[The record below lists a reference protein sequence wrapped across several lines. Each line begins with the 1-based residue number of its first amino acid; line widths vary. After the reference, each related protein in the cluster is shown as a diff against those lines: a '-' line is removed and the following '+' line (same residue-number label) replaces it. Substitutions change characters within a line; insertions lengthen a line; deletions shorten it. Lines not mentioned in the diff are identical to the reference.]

1 MSHCEGGEG
10 GAVFGRETETQNRES
25 GTLVV
30 WEKRMWSLCW
40 LCISCFCLM
49 VVICTYYQL
58 LFFQTHTHTHTMLSS
73 SPCHRL
79 STHASS
85 PRCLCVSRS
94 GQWQITVSVCVN
106 VCVFKHE
113 CTFCA
118 PSHSG
123 LYDDM
128 QIIIFRLKRLVQ

>member
-58 LFFQTHTHTHTMLSS
+58 LFFSNTHTHTHDALFLTLPQAFYPCFKSTLSVCES
-73 SPCHRL
+73 LWSM
-79 STHASS
+79 ANY
-85 PRCLCVSRS
+85 
-94 GQWQITVSVCVN
+94 SVCVCKC
-106 VCVFKHE
+106 VCVQTRMHIL
-113 CTFCA
+113 C
-118 PSHSG
+118 SLS
-123 LYDDM
+123 
-128 QIIIFRLKRLVQ
+128 QWVI